1 MVSVRILEIPPMKA
15 AYSGPLT
22 TQARF
27 EAFHDWFSAFHAS
40 LKYELYPRDF
50 MWYNERIGAR
60 EWFYALPGNL
70 TEADC
75 GGFEIR
81 DLPAG
86 LFAVASCLDADLDQ
100 ARDWMQTRQ
109 ALIQRV
115 NDREAFALY
124 ENQDGK
130 PERYPMFHIA
140 SPGGLIPEG
149 ISIEDLYVPIV
160 KKTKTP

>member
-1 MVSVRILEIPPMKA
+1 M
-15 AYSGPLT
+15 
-22 TQARF
+22 
-27 EAFHDWFSAFHAS
+27 
-40 LKYELYPRDF
+40 
-50 MWYNERIGAR
+50 
-60 EWFYALPGNL
+60 
-70 TEADC
+70 
-75 GGFEIR
+75 
-81 DLPAG
+81 
-86 LFAVASCLDADLDQ
+86 ASCLDADLDQ

-130 PERYPMFHIA
+130 PEQYPMFHIVF
-140 SPGGLIPEG
+140 PGELIPEG